1 MARQYAKVTIKSN
14 QLHMPKIALKKPTL
28 AVRKVNNGKRKA

>member
-1 MARQYAKVTIKSN
+1 MARQTIKMTVKTIR
-14 QLHMPKIALKKPTL
+14 QPRMPKL

>member
-1 MARQYAKVTIKSN
+1 MAKQSIKMSVKTIK
-14 QLHMPKIALKKPTL
+14 QLRMPKL